1 MKEIHIA
8 IGVLAIV
15 LNAAAFSWGAFRYWR
30 SEPSASFWRL
40 LRSSQVAIV
49 LEAALGGIYAINHK
63 TPSIHIIYG
72 VLPILVSFLAEQLRV
87 ASAQM
92 VLDRQGFESSADVGE
107 LPESE
112 QRAVVQTI
120 LLREMG
126 VMTLAALVCIVLLA
140 RAAGTA

>member
-8 IGVLAIV
+8 IGVLAIALSV
-15 LNAAAFSWGAFRYWR
+15 AAFLWGAYCYWR
-30 SEPSASFWRL
+30 SDASTWFWRL
-40 LRSSQVAIV
+40 LRSSQIAIV

-112 QRAVVQTI
+112 QLAVVHTI
-120 LLREMG
+120 VLREMG

>member
-1 MKEIHIA
+1 MKEIHIG
-8 IGVLAIV
+8 IGVLAIA
-15 LNAAAFSWGAFRYWR
+15 LSAAAFSWGAYCYWR
-30 SEPSASFWRL
+30 TEESRWFWRL

-92 VLDRQGFESSADVGE
+92 VLDRHGFESSADVGK
-107 LPESE
+107 LPEGE
-112 QRAVVQTI
+112 QRGLVDSI

-126 VMTLAALVCIVLLA
+126 VMTLSALVCIVLLA

>member
-8 IGVLAIV
+8 IGVLAIA
-15 LNAAAFSWGAFRYWR
+15 LNAVAFAWGAYRYWR
-30 SEPSASFWRL
+30 SEPSSVFWRL
-40 LRSSQVAIV
+40 LRTGQVAIV
-49 LEAALGGIYAINHK
+49 LEAALGGIYAIHHK

-92 VLDRQGFESSADVGE
+92 VLDRQGFESAAQVGE
-107 LPESE
+107 LSESE

>member
-8 IGVLAIV
+8 IGVLAV
-15 LNAAAFSWGAFRYWR
+15 ALNAAAFSWGAYCYWR
-30 SEPSASFWRL
+30 AEESTSFWRL
-40 LRSSQVAIV
+40 LRSSQIAIV
-49 LEAALGGIYAINHK
+49 LEAALGGIYAINHR

-92 VLDRQGFESSADVGE
+92 VLDRQGFESSAAVGE

-112 QRAVVQTI
+112 QREVVRTI

>member
-8 IGVLAIV
+8 IGVLAIA
-15 LNAAAFSWGAFRYWR
+15 LSAAAFFWGAYCYWR
-30 SEPSASFWRL
+30 SDASTWFWRL

-112 QRAVVQTI
+112 QLGVVQSI
-120 LLREMG
+120 VLREMG

>member
-1 MKEIHIA
+1 M
-8 IGVLAIV
+8 
-15 LNAAAFSWGAFRYWR
+15 
-30 SEPSASFWRL
+30 
-40 LRSSQVAIV
+40 

-92 VLDRQGFESSADVGE
+92 VLDRQRVRIIGGRRRAAGGMSSA
-107 LPESE
+107 L
-112 QRAVVQTI
+112 VVQSI

>member
-8 IGVLAIV
+8 IGVLAMV
-15 LNAAAFSWGAFRYWR
+15 LSAAALAWGAYRYWR
-30 SEPSASFWRL
+30 TEPSTIFWRL
-40 LRSSQVAIV
+40 LRSSQLAIV
-49 LEAALGGIYAINHK
+49 LEAALGGIYAIGHK
-63 TPSIHIIYG
+63 TPSIHVIYG
-72 VLPILVSFLAEQLRV
+72 VLPILVSFLAEQLRI

-92 VLDRQGFESSADVGE
+92 VLDRHGLESSAAVGE

-112 QRAVVQTI
+112 QRGLVQSI

-126 VMTLAALVCIVLLA
+126 VMTLCALVCVVLLA